1 MKKAFLIFLMNFM
14 FSTLVLTNTA
24 WSGNWNQGG
33 SSSKVE
39 TQTLICKFNKYGSS
53 GYDVSVAESWIW
65 KNQTHI
71 FSGMS
76 ATYPDR
82 KDWGRAKI
90 TTNNSNKLAWEYKL
104 LSTDEKGAKSES
116 RFKYIFF
123 RSNNKIAASVD
134 FVGYRGIGNVWG
146 TCEAKSGSGTSGD
159 YIKYSDATEEQV
171 CNEVS
176 VGFGDYTAN
185 IQIKNADGTV
195 KNQGWI
201 DEAKRRWGGDYGT
214 KCNNIL
220 SVSQGSSSSSSSTS
234 SSSKID
240 KAKSTCTDLGF
251 TAGTEKHGECVLK
264 VMDN

>member
-1 MKKAFLIFLMNFM
+1 MKKALFIFLMNFM

-33 SSSKVE
+33 SSSEVE
-39 TQTLICKFNKYGSS
+39 TQTLICEFKKYENS
-53 GYDVSVAESWIW
+53 GYDLSIAESWIW
-65 KNQTHI
+65 RNQTHI
-71 FSGMS
+71 FSGMGVS
-76 ATYPDR
+76 YPDR
-82 KDWGRAKI
+82 NDWGTARI
-90 TTNNSNKLAWEYKL
+90 ITNNSNKLAWEYRL
-104 LSTDEKGAKSES
+104 LSTDNKGAKSES
-116 RFKYIFF
+116 RFRYIFF
-123 RSNNKIAASVD
+123 KTNNKVTASVD

-159 YIKYSDATEEQV
+159 SIKYSDATEEQV

-176 VGFGDYTAN
+176 MGFGDYTAN

-220 SVSQGSSSSSSSTS
+220 RVSQGSSSSSSSTTS
-234 SSSKID
+234 TTKID
-240 KAKSTCTDLGF
+240 KAKSTCTELGF